1 MLVRLETCW
10 FHMRW
15 AKLDGILHL
24 EMLPICGSFKNVL
37 SSEGETLKDCTLSCS
52 ALFSFP
58 CLLFMPLFP
67 SCSAVCRQPGCM
79 LKKASPS
86 VAWKQNFN
94 FCCYKTQLWFPQLGI
109 QYWCNWSEKVPVIWC
124 DMKLFT
130 SSLHIPSNLIKIL
143 FFFFY
148 FEKREKYF
156 ELCSSLVFP
165 VELSCDKMFI
175 QKMLKQHL
183 FKEFNN
189 IMKWTYFRIDRE
201 TVSTFCIRDSKIM
214 SNTLWPLL
222 TQSSQVC
229 LMFCS
234 LGSYESVEIIPSF
247 DFFLATIS

>member
-1 MLVRLETCW
+1 MPRDFTNRKSNFLGLCKHLGEAAGEFWKRNPKKNHGFLGLFKFGKWSVQGILDHIPTLHELLAVLMLVRLETCW

-130 SSLHIPSNLIKIL
+130 SSLHIPSNLIKI
-143 FFFFY
+143 FFFY

-175 QKMLKQHL
+175 QK
-183 FKEFNN
+183 FKDV
-189 IMKWTYFRIDRE
+189 KAA
-201 TVSTFCIRDSKIM
+201 
-214 SNTLWPLL
+214 
-222 TQSSQVC
+222 
-229 LMFCS
+229 
-234 LGSYESVEIIPSF
+234 SF
-247 DFFLATIS
+247 